1 MLNSLPSM
9 KRKVGIALLGV
20 ILGSLP
26 LLAQEKLYP
35 VRQGLDVRVLI
46 MADRSRFSVE
56 RAFQHKLTVGFPND
70 DEVAFIPKT
79 RTPLILLWVRIQN
92 TSTRPVDVDITK
104 FSSTD
109 DAGRKSSALSIE
121 EATKKIVEGASG
133 GSLGSKTLRGISL
146 GRVGSAPTEDQLK
159 DDIQR
164 YSLQSGQ
171 MQPGAVRD
179 GLIYFEAPQKKKFT
193 VSIVLGDLWS
203 LPLVFSTEKQ
213 K

>member
-56 RAFQHKLTVGFPND
+56 RAFQHKLTVGFPD
-70 DEVAFIPKT
+70 DDKVSFVPKT
-79 RTPLILLWVRIQN
+79 RTPLVLLWMRIQN
-92 TSTRPVDVDITK
+92 TSSQPMDLDVAK
-104 FSSTD
+104 FTSTD
-109 DAGRKSSALSIE
+109 DAGRTYSALSLE
-121 EATKKIVEGASG
+121 EATQKIVEGASG
-133 GSLGSKTLRGISL
+133 GSLGAKTLRGISL
-146 GRVGSAPTEDQLK
+146 GRVGNTPPEDQLK
-159 DDIQR
+159 DDIRR